1 MLPEVWSFLE
11 IENGD
16 LHDNACKMAAEA
28 RRAARIFNIAACGV
42 IFGPCSS
49 GALEELKWYGLHKIY
64 LFPGEPPFSP
74 EIIARSI
81 HSATERLNPQFI
93 LFENNPSGSEV
104 AARVAAS
111 LERGLISVCVE
122 FESEDGEPLARKAV
136 YEGKAHAVCSWA
148 APPPYLATID
158 SSALEDVK
166 EKGRTEPEIV
176 HEEVESG
183 ECLTGLLRKWEVGLS
198 ELDLS
203 EARIVIG
210 VGKGVGAEFMEAI
223 DRLARSIKGVIGG
236 SRIAVYNGLIPLERQ
251 VGTTG
256 KWLNSDVYIAIGISG
271 APQHVMGIKEV
282 KNIIAINLTK
292 EAPIFRYAKLG
303 IIGDLYEVVPE
314 LINLIEA
321 SSEEKP

>member
-1 MLPEVWSFLE
+1 MLPDVWSFLE

-16 LHDNACKMAAEA
+16 LHDNARKMAAEA

-42 IFGPCSS
+42 IFGSCSS
-49 GALEELKWYGLHKIY
+49 GALEELKWYGLKKVYI
-64 LFPGEPPFSP
+64 FQGEPPLSP
-74 EIIARSI
+74 EVIARSI
-81 HSATERLNPQFI
+81 HAATERLNPQFI

-111 LERGLISVCVE
+111 LERGLISGCID
-122 FESEDGEPLARKAV
+122 FESADGQPIARKTV
-136 YEGKAHAVCSWA
+136 YDGKAHAIYSWTS
-148 APPPYLATID
+148 PPPYLATID

-166 EKGRTEPEIV
+166 DKSQTETEII
-176 HEEVESG
+176 HEEVTG
-183 ECLTGLLRKWEVGLS
+183 EQCLTGLLRKWEVGLA

-210 VGKGVGAEFMEAI
+210 VGKGVGVEFMETI
-223 DRLARSIKGVIGG
+223 NRLARAIKGVIGG

-256 KWLNSDVYIAIGISG
+256 KWLNSDVYLATGISG

-282 KNIIAINLTK
+282 KNIIAINTTK

-303 IIGDLYEVVPE
+303 IIGDLYEVVPK
-314 LINLIEA
+314 LIDLIEA
-321 SSEEKP
+321 EPKGES

>member
-16 LHDNACKMAAEA
+16 LHDNARKMAAEA

-42 IFGPCSS
+42 IFGSCSS
-49 GALEELKWYGLHKIY
+49 GALEELKWYGLKKVYI
-64 LFPGEPPFSP
+64 FQGEPPLSP
-74 EIIARSI
+74 EVIARSI
-81 HSATERLNPQFI
+81 HAATERLNPQFI

-111 LERGLISVCVE
+111 LERGLISGCID
-122 FESEDGEPLARKAV
+122 FESADGQPIARKTV
-136 YEGKAHAVCSWA
+136 YDGKAHAIYSWT

-166 EKGRTEPEIV
+166 DKSQTETEII
-176 HEEVESG
+176 HEEVTG
-183 ECLTGLLRKWEVGLS
+183 EQCLTGLLRKWEVGLA

-210 VGKGVGAEFMEAI
+210 VGKGVGVEFMETI
-223 DRLARSIKGVIGG
+223 NRLARAIKGVIGG

-256 KWLNSDVYIAIGISG
+256 KWLNSDVYLATGISG

-282 KNIIAINLTK
+282 KNIIAINTTK

-303 IIGDLYEVVPE
+303 IIGDLYEVVPK
-314 LINLIEA
+314 LIDLIEA
-321 SSEEKP
+321 EPKGES